1 MSLLT
6 TPQIPL
12 FRITL
17 FYGPEA
23 VVGASNTIH
32 CVFNVKKRS
41 WKGGVQVGIQL
52 KRSQL
57 EAINQRFNYATW
69 LGDVL
74 QSIPGEEL
82 QIYQQK
88 AEDLLTQLIC
98 FYKLQEYIRQGIQQE
113 NVQVTPEQLF
123 EETQEVVY
131 QEMEEIKRQILVELD
146 IVDGFAPS
154 HTSEA

>member
-57 EAINQRFNYATW
+57 ETMNQQFNYVSW
-69 LGDVL
+69 LGQVL
-74 QSIPGEEL
+74 QKIPAEDRL
-82 QIYQQK
+82 IYQQK
-88 AEDLLTQLIC
+88 GEDLLTQLIC

-113 NVQVTPEQLF
+113 NVQVSPEQLF
-123 EETQEVVY
+123 QETQETVY
-131 QEMEEIKRQILVELD
+131 QQMEDIKRQILVELD
-146 IVDGFAPS
+146 VVEGFDPQ